1 MVKAEAGILE
11 SDSANEA
18 ENKLVKAVKRIID
31 DPVEAQGIAT
41 SLRSLMGIGSAEA
54 ATAGPRRAP
63 FSNWR
68 KFFEALALER
78 TLVLVFEDLHWAEE
92 GLLDFIDELVDRASG
107 VRLLVVATARPELLD
122 RRPSWAGG
130 KVNALTIS
138 LAPLT
143 QTDTARLVTAL
154 LDRPVLRPM
163 ADEALLARVGGNPL
177 YAEQFCRILL
187 EHGRLANLPE
197 TVHGIIA
204 ARLDLLADA
213 EKRLLQDAAVVGN
226 VFWLGALEA
235 IGGVS
240 GPEAEELLH
249 GLARRQF
256 VQRGR
261 RSSVAGDIEYAFAHD
276 LLREVAYAEIPRAG
290 RAERHRRAA
299 EWIDAL
305 GRSDDRAERLAH
317 HYLAALEYGRS
328 QSDDSVVLIQRAIE
342 ALRRAGLHAMRLSA
356 NQRAVEHFSAAIG
369 LLEQL
374 PAADERSRG
383 EVELQVQLGMA
394 LSALEGMGAP
404 RVEQAYGR
412 ATELMMASAPSVEQ
426 SPLHFGLSVFY
437 VHRGD
442 FDRSMDLV
450 ERMAHLAVQGDDTLR
465 LQALHARWMYSL
477 FRGRI
482 DEAILAADQGRT
494 IYRSEVHHAS
504 GFVYGNHDPG
514 VCALSIQAVA
524 LAFRG
529 DSIRAVTQLRE
540 AVALAEQLGHEVSLV
555 LPLTFLTWALRIN
568 GDPHIALAVA
578 DQTLVLEDRIAN
590 PQFFASAR
598 AMRGWA
604 LASTGRGEEGVAELE
619 RAFAEELR
627 ASNLWPGMIGT
638 MLAEIYLRQG
648 RPEAARRL
656 LDDVRSLT
664 AAMPAYYYEP
674 ELLRVEAEWLRLDGR
689 QADARRL
696 FLESIDTAR
705 QHGSWALAIRSA
717 LGLARAAS
725 NQSEADRTLLQELNE
740 RLPVDND
747 TDYGREVRA
756 LLGVSGSTVKRP

>member
-1 MVKAEAGILE
+1 
-11 SDSANEA
+11 
-18 ENKLVKAVKRIID
+18 
-31 DPVEAQGIAT
+31 
-41 SLRSLMGIGSAEA
+41 
-54 ATAGPRRAP
+54 
-63 FSNWR
+63 
-68 KFFEALALER
+68 
-78 TLVLVFEDLHWAEE
+78 
-92 GLLDFIDELVDRASG
+92 
-107 VRLLVVATARPELLD
+107 
-122 RRPSWAGG
+122 
-130 KVNALTIS
+130 
-138 LAPLT
+138 
-143 QTDTARLVTAL
+143 
-154 LDRPVLRPM
+154 
-163 ADEALLARVGGNPL
+163 
-177 YAEQFCRILL
+177 
-187 EHGRLANLPE
+187 
-197 TVHGIIA
+197 
-204 ARLDLLADA
+204 
-213 EKRLLQDAAVVGN
+213 
-226 VFWLGALEA
+226 
-235 IGGVS
+235 
-240 GPEAEELLH
+240 
-249 GLARRQF
+249 
-256 VQRGR
+256 
-261 RSSVAGDIEYAFAHD
+261 
-276 LLREVAYAEIPRAG
+276 
-290 RAERHRRAA
+290 
-299 EWIDAL
+299 
-305 GRSDDRAERLAH
+305 
-317 HYLAALEYGRS
+317 
-328 QSDDSVVLIQRAIE
+328 
-342 ALRRAGLHAMRLSA
+342 
-356 NQRAVEHFSAAIG
+356 
-369 LLEQL
+369 
-374 PAADERSRG
+374 
-383 EVELQVQLGMA
+383 
-394 LSALEGMGAP
+394 
-404 RVEQAYGR
+404 
-412 ATELMMASAPSVEQ
+412 
-426 SPLHFGLSVFY
+426 
-437 VHRGD
+437 
-442 FDRSMDLV
+442 
-450 ERMAHLAVQGDDTLR
+450 MAHLAVQGDDTLR